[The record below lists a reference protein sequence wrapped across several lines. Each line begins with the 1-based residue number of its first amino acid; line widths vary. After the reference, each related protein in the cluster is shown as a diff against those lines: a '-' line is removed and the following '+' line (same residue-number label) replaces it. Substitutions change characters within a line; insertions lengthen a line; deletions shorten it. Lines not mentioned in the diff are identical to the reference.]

1 MDKKLLRFA
10 AAVLAAILL
19 FSFSACKIKD
29 GDSDSSTEEPSVT
42 VDSGAVTEST
52 KPEGE
57 NTTGEPTTVG
67 SRPSA
72 QTGPSGTTKPEAI
85 NVYSGLNSTNTS
97 KVLRYYKAAAA
108 NTKSID
114 ATQLMSIKRVDY
126 TPRNSFQK
134 GMLSLFTGIAS
145 AALAANSTPVNEV
158 PGVPDEIKSSD
169 LISANAVA
177 YGNYTIV
184 TLNVRTQ
191 QDDQN
196 TKDEHQGPVGR
207 TVGTVG
213 NLDRVFDEMPSIKVD
228 TSKGSITLRYD
239 DCKVVVKIDN
249 VSGTIVSGTWSYTV
263 DIDVDNIYASIA
275 GSDSMLITD
284 TGGAVDYV
292 IKTYDGTTLRNG
304 VKNKIWDCLRLNATV
319 PFFHGNKRELPFDS
333 SLCFL
338 CLFVG
343 LGLGSL
349 GFVDDLL
356 RDYGRCVLVAGELEG
371 EPASAGGHGAQD
383 C

>member
-19 FSFSACKIKD
+19 FSFSACKKD
-29 GDSDSSTEEPSVT
+29 DSDSDSSTEEPSVT

-57 NTTGEPTTVG
+57 STTGEPTTVG
-67 SRPSA
+67 PRPSS
-72 QTGPSGTTKPEAI
+72 QTGSSGTTKPEAI
-85 NVYSGLNSTNTS
+85 NVHSGLNSTNTS

-196 TKDEHQGPVGR
+196 TKDAHRGPVGH

-292 IKTYDGTTLRNG
+292 IKTNDGTTLRNG
-304 VKNKIWDCLRLNATV
+304 VKK
-319 PFFHGNKRELPFDS
+319 
-333 SLCFL
+333 
-338 CLFVG
+338 
-343 LGLGSL
+343 
-349 GFVDDLL
+349 
-356 RDYGRCVLVAGELEG
+356 
-371 EPASAGGHGAQD
+371 
-383 C
+383 

>member
-1 MDKKLLRFA
+1 MDKKFLRFA

-19 FSFSACKIKD
+19 FSFSACKKD
-29 GDSDSSTEEPSVT
+29 DSDSDSSTEEPSVT

-57 NTTGEPTTVG
+57 STTGEPTTVG

-72 QTGPSGTTKPEAI
+72 QTGSSGTTKPEAI

-177 YGNYTIV
+177 YGNVTIV
-184 TLNVRTQ
+184 
-191 QDDQN
+191 
-196 TKDEHQGPVGR
+196 
-207 TVGTVG
+207 
-213 NLDRVFDEMPSIKVD
+213 
-228 TSKGSITLRYD
+228 
-239 DCKVVVKIDN
+239 
-249 VSGTIVSGTWSYTV
+249 
-263 DIDVDNIYASIA
+263 
-275 GSDSMLITD
+275 
-284 TGGAVDYV
+284 
-292 IKTYDGTTLRNG
+292 
-304 VKNKIWDCLRLNATV
+304 
-319 PFFHGNKRELPFDS
+319 
-333 SLCFL
+333 
-338 CLFVG
+338 
-343 LGLGSL
+343 
-349 GFVDDLL
+349 
-356 RDYGRCVLVAGELEG
+356 
-371 EPASAGGHGAQD
+371 
-383 C
+383 

>member
-1 MDKKLLRFA
+1 MDKKFLRFA

-19 FSFSACKIKD
+19 FSFSACKKD
-29 GDSDSSTEEPSVT
+29 DSDSDSSTEEPSVT
-42 VDSGAVTEST
+42 VDSGTVTEST

-57 NTTGEPTTVG
+57 STTGEPTTVG
-67 SRPSA
+67 PRPSA
-72 QTGPSGTTKPEAI
+72 QTGSSGTTKPEAI
-85 NVYSGLNSTNTS
+85 NVHSGLNSTNTS

-184 TLNVRTQ
+184 TLNVRIQ

-196 TKDEHQGPVGR
+196 TKDAHRGPVGR

-213 NLDRVFDEMPSIKVD
+213 NLDRVFDEIPSIKVD

-292 IKTYDGTTLRNG
+292 IKTNDGTTLRNG
-304 VKNKIWDCLRLNATV
+304 VKK
-319 PFFHGNKRELPFDS
+319 
-333 SLCFL
+333 
-338 CLFVG
+338 
-343 LGLGSL
+343 
-349 GFVDDLL
+349 
-356 RDYGRCVLVAGELEG
+356 
-371 EPASAGGHGAQD
+371 
-383 C
+383 

>member
-1 MDKKLLRFA
+1 MNKKLMRFA
-10 AAVLAAILL
+10 ALLLAAAML
-19 FSFSACKIKD
+19 FSFSACRTNDD
-29 GDSDSSTEEPSVT
+29 GSESSTDEPSVT
-42 VDSGAVTEST
+42 DAGNTHEEST
-52 KPEGE
+52 DSAEL
-57 NTTGEPTTVG
+57 TTAEPTTE
-67 SRPSA
+67 SRTATRSNA
-72 QTGPSGTTKPEAI
+72 SGGTKTEAV
-85 NVYSGLNSTNTS
+85 NVYKGLNSTNTS
-97 KVLRYYKAAAA
+97 RVLQYYKAAAA
-108 NTKSID
+108 NTRTID
-114 ATQLMSIKRVDY
+114 ATQYMSMKRVDY

-134 GMLSLFTGIAS
+134 GMLTVFTGIAS
-145 AALAANSTPVNEV
+145 AALAANSKAVTTI
-158 PGVPDEIKSSD
+158 PGKYKQIKASD

-184 TLNVRTQ
+184 TLNVRMQ

-196 TKDEHQGPVGR
+196 TKDAHQGPVGR

-292 IKTYDGTTLRNG
+292 IKTNDGTTLRNG
-304 VKNKIWDCLRLNATV
+304 VKK
-319 PFFHGNKRELPFDS
+319 
-333 SLCFL
+333 
-338 CLFVG
+338 
-343 LGLGSL
+343 
-349 GFVDDLL
+349 
-356 RDYGRCVLVAGELEG
+356 
-371 EPASAGGHGAQD
+371 
-383 C
+383 

>member
-1 MDKKLLRFA
+1 MDKKFLRFA

-19 FSFSACKIKD
+19 FSFSACKKD
-29 GDSDSSTEEPSVT
+29 DSDSDSSTEEPSVT

-57 NTTGEPTTVG
+57 STTGEPTTVG

-72 QTGPSGTTKPEAI
+72 QTGSSGTTKPEAI
-85 NVYSGLNSTNTS
+85 NVHSGLNSTNTS

-196 TKDEHQGPVGR
+196 TKDAHRGSVGR

-228 TSKGSITLRYD
+228 TSKGNITLRYD

-292 IKTYDGTTLRNG
+292 IKTNDGTTLRNG
-304 VKNKIWDCLRLNATV
+304 VKK
-319 PFFHGNKRELPFDS
+319 
-333 SLCFL
+333 
-338 CLFVG
+338 
-343 LGLGSL
+343 
-349 GFVDDLL
+349 
-356 RDYGRCVLVAGELEG
+356 
-371 EPASAGGHGAQD
+371 
-383 C
+383 

>member
-1 MDKKLLRFA
+1 MDKKFLRFA

-19 FSFSACKIKD
+19 FSFSACKKD
-29 GDSDSSTEEPSVT
+29 DSDSDSSTEEPSVT
-42 VDSGAVTEST
+42 VDSGTVTEST

-57 NTTGEPTTVG
+57 STTGESTTVG
-67 SRPSA
+67 PRPSA
-72 QTGPSGTTKPEAI
+72 QTGSSGTTKPEAI
-85 NVYSGLNSTNTS
+85 NVHSGLNSTNTS

-184 TLNVRTQ
+184 TLNVRIQ

-196 TKDEHQGPVGR
+196 TKDAHRGPVGR

-213 NLDRVFDEMPSIKVD
+213 NLDRVFDEIPSIKVD

-292 IKTYDGTTLRNG
+292 IKTNDGTTLRNG
-304 VKNKIWDCLRLNATV
+304 VKK
-319 PFFHGNKRELPFDS
+319 
-333 SLCFL
+333 
-338 CLFVG
+338 
-343 LGLGSL
+343 
-349 GFVDDLL
+349 
-356 RDYGRCVLVAGELEG
+356 
-371 EPASAGGHGAQD
+371 
-383 C
+383 

>member
-1 MDKKLLRFA
+1 MNKKLMRFA
-10 AAVLAAILL
+10 ALLLAAAML
-19 FSFSACKIKD
+19 FSFSACRTDDD
-29 GDSDSSTEEPSVT
+29 GSESSTDEPSVT
-42 VDSGAVTEST
+42 DAGNIHEEST
-52 KPEGE
+52 DSAEL
-57 NTTGEPTTVG
+57 TTAEPTTD
-67 SRPSA
+67 SRTATRSNV
-72 QTGPSGTTKPEAI
+72 SGGTKTETV
-85 NVYSGLNSTNTS
+85 NVYKGLNSTNTS
-97 KVLRYYKAAAA
+97 RVLQYYKAAAA
-108 NTKSID
+108 NTRTID
-114 ATQLMSIKRVDY
+114 ATQYMSMKRVDY

-134 GMLSLFTGIAS
+134 GMLTVFTGIAS
-145 AALAANSTPVNEV
+145 AALAANSKAVTTI
-158 PGVPDEIKSSD
+158 PGKYKQIKASD

-184 TLNVRTQ
+184 TLNVRMQ

-196 TKDEHQGPVGR
+196 TKDAHQGPVGR

-292 IKTYDGTTLRNG
+292 IKTNDGTTLRNG
-304 VKNKIWDCLRLNATV
+304 VKK
-319 PFFHGNKRELPFDS
+319 
-333 SLCFL
+333 
-338 CLFVG
+338 
-343 LGLGSL
+343 
-349 GFVDDLL
+349 
-356 RDYGRCVLVAGELEG
+356 
-371 EPASAGGHGAQD
+371 
-383 C
+383 

>member
-1 MDKKLLRFA
+1 MDKKFLRFA

-19 FSFSACKIKD
+19 FSFSACKKD
-29 GDSDSSTEEPSVT
+29 DSDSDSSTEEPSVT

-57 NTTGEPTTVG
+57 STTGEPTTVG

-72 QTGPSGTTKPEAI
+72 QTGSSGTTKPEAI
-85 NVYSGLNSTNTS
+85 NVHSGLNSTNTS

-304 VKNKIWDCLRLNATV
+304 VKK
-319 PFFHGNKRELPFDS
+319 
-333 SLCFL
+333 
-338 CLFVG
+338 
-343 LGLGSL
+343 
-349 GFVDDLL
+349 
-356 RDYGRCVLVAGELEG
+356 
-371 EPASAGGHGAQD
+371 
-383 C
+383 

>member
-72 QTGPSGTTKPEAI
+72 QTGPSGTTKPETI
-85 NVYSGLNSTNTS
+85 NVHSGLNSTNTS

-184 TLNVRTQ
+184 TLNVRMQ

-196 TKDEHQGPVGR
+196 TKDAHQGPVGR

-213 NLDRVFDEMPSIKVD
+213 DLGRVFEAMPSVKVNC
-228 TSKGSITLRYD
+228 SKGSITLKYD

-249 VSGTIVSGTWSYTV
+249 GSGMIVSGTWSYTV
-263 DIDVDNIYASIA
+263 DIDIDNIYASIA
-275 GSDSMLITD
+275 GSDELLITN
-284 TGGAVDYV
+284 TGGAVGFV
-292 IKTYDGTTLRNG
+292 IKTNDGISLQSRNS
-304 VKNKIWDCLRLNATV
+304 K
-319 PFFHGNKRELPFDS
+319 
-333 SLCFL
+333 
-338 CLFVG
+338 
-343 LGLGSL
+343 
-349 GFVDDLL
+349 
-356 RDYGRCVLVAGELEG
+356 
-371 EPASAGGHGAQD
+371 
-383 C
+383 

>member
-1 MDKKLLRFA
+1 MDKKFLRFA

-19 FSFSACKIKD
+19 FSFSACKKD
-29 GDSDSSTEEPSVT
+29 DSDSDSSTEEPSVT
-42 VDSGAVTEST
+42 VDSGTVTEST

-57 NTTGEPTTVG
+57 STTGEPTTVG

-72 QTGPSGTTKPEAI
+72 QTGSSGTTKPEAI

-196 TKDEHQGPVGR
+196 TKDAHRGPVGR

-292 IKTYDGTTLRNG
+292 IKTNDGTTLRNG
-304 VKNKIWDCLRLNATV
+304 VKK
-319 PFFHGNKRELPFDS
+319 
-333 SLCFL
+333 
-338 CLFVG
+338 
-343 LGLGSL
+343 
-349 GFVDDLL
+349 
-356 RDYGRCVLVAGELEG
+356 
-371 EPASAGGHGAQD
+371 
-383 C
+383 

>member
-19 FSFSACKIKD
+19 FSFSACKKDD

-42 VDSGAVTEST
+42 VDSGTVTEST

-57 NTTGEPTTVG
+57 STTGESTTVG
-67 SRPSA
+67 PRPSA
-72 QTGPSGTTKPEAI
+72 QTGSSGTTKPEAI
-85 NVYSGLNSTNTS
+85 NVHSGLNSTNTS
-97 KVLRYYKAAAA
+97 KVLRYYKATAA

-196 TKDEHQGPVGR
+196 TKDAHRGPVGR

-292 IKTYDGTTLRNG
+292 IKTNDGTTLR
-304 VKNKIWDCLRLNATV
+304 
-319 PFFHGNKRELPFDS
+319 S
-333 SLCFL
+333 
-338 CLFVG
+338 
-343 LGLGSL
+343 
-349 GFVDDLL
+349 
-356 RDYGRCVLVAGELEG
+356 
-371 EPASAGGHGAQD
+371 GAKK
-383 C
+383 

>member
-1 MDKKLLRFA
+1 MDKKFLRFA

-19 FSFSACKIKD
+19 FSFSACKKD
-29 GDSDSSTEEPSVT
+29 DSDSDSSTEEPSVT
-42 VDSGAVTEST
+42 VDSGTVTEST

-57 NTTGEPTTVG
+57 STTGEPTTVG

-72 QTGPSGTTKPEAI
+72 QTGSSGTTKPEAI
-85 NVYSGLNSTNTS
+85 NIHSGLNSTNTS

-239 DCKVVVKIDN
+239 DCKVVIKIDN

-292 IKTYDGTTLRNG
+292 IKTNDGTTLRNG
-304 VKNKIWDCLRLNATV
+304 AKK
-319 PFFHGNKRELPFDS
+319 
-333 SLCFL
+333 
-338 CLFVG
+338 
-343 LGLGSL
+343 
-349 GFVDDLL
+349 
-356 RDYGRCVLVAGELEG
+356 
-371 EPASAGGHGAQD
+371 
-383 C
+383 

>member
-19 FSFSACKIKD
+19 FSFSACKKDD

-42 VDSGAVTEST
+42 VDSGTVTEST

-57 NTTGEPTTVG
+57 STTGEPTTVG

-72 QTGPSGTTKPEAI
+72 QTGSSGTTKPEAI

-196 TKDEHQGPVGR
+196 TKDAHRGPVGR

-292 IKTYDGTTLRNG
+292 IKTNDGTTLRNG
-304 VKNKIWDCLRLNATV
+304 VKK
-319 PFFHGNKRELPFDS
+319 
-333 SLCFL
+333 
-338 CLFVG
+338 
-343 LGLGSL
+343 
-349 GFVDDLL
+349 
-356 RDYGRCVLVAGELEG
+356 
-371 EPASAGGHGAQD
+371 
-383 C
+383 

>member
-1 MDKKLLRFA
+1 MDKKFLRFA

-19 FSFSACKIKD
+19 FSFSACKKD
-29 GDSDSSTEEPSVT
+29 DSDSDSSTEEPSVT
-42 VDSGAVTEST
+42 VDSGTVTEST

-57 NTTGEPTTVG
+57 STTGEPTTVG
-67 SRPSA
+67 PRPSA
-72 QTGPSGTTKPEAI
+72 QTGSSGTTKPEAI
-85 NVYSGLNSTNTS
+85 NVHSGLNSTNTS

-184 TLNVRTQ
+184 TLNVRIQ

-196 TKDEHQGPVGR
+196 TKDAHRGPVGR

-304 VKNKIWDCLRLNATV
+304 VKK
-319 PFFHGNKRELPFDS
+319 
-333 SLCFL
+333 
-338 CLFVG
+338 
-343 LGLGSL
+343 
-349 GFVDDLL
+349 
-356 RDYGRCVLVAGELEG
+356 
-371 EPASAGGHGAQD
+371 
-383 C
+383 

>member
-19 FSFSACKIKD
+19 FSFSACKKD
-29 GDSDSSTEEPSVT
+29 DSDSDSSTEEPSVT

-57 NTTGEPTTVG
+57 STTGEPTTVG

-72 QTGPSGTTKPEAI
+72 QTGSSGTTKPEAI

-196 TKDEHQGPVGR
+196 TKDAHRGPVGR

-292 IKTYDGTTLRNG
+292 IKTNDGTTLRNG
-304 VKNKIWDCLRLNATV
+304 VKK
-319 PFFHGNKRELPFDS
+319 
-333 SLCFL
+333 
-338 CLFVG
+338 
-343 LGLGSL
+343 
-349 GFVDDLL
+349 
-356 RDYGRCVLVAGELEG
+356 
-371 EPASAGGHGAQD
+371 
-383 C
+383 

>member
-19 FSFSACKIKD
+19 FSFSACKKDD

-42 VDSGAVTEST
+42 VDSDTVTEST

-57 NTTGEPTTVG
+57 STTGESTTVG
-67 SRPSA
+67 PRPSA
-72 QTGPSGTTKPEAI
+72 QTGSSGTTKPEAI

-196 TKDEHQGPVGR
+196 TKDAHRGPVGR

-228 TSKGSITLRYD
+228 TSKGNITLRYD

-292 IKTYDGTTLRNG
+292 IKTNDGTTLRNG
-304 VKNKIWDCLRLNATV
+304 VKK
-319 PFFHGNKRELPFDS
+319 
-333 SLCFL
+333 
-338 CLFVG
+338 
-343 LGLGSL
+343 
-349 GFVDDLL
+349 
-356 RDYGRCVLVAGELEG
+356 
-371 EPASAGGHGAQD
+371 
-383 C
+383 

>member
-1 MDKKLLRFA
+1 MDKKFLRFA

-19 FSFSACKIKD
+19 FSFSACKKD
-29 GDSDSSTEEPSVT
+29 DSDSDSSTEEPSVT

-57 NTTGEPTTVG
+57 STTGEPTTVG

-72 QTGPSGTTKPEAI
+72 QTGSSGTTKPEAI
-85 NVYSGLNSTNTS
+85 NVHSGLNSTNTS

-196 TKDEHQGPVGR
+196 TKDAHRGPVGR

-292 IKTYDGTTLRNG
+292 IKTNDGTTLRNG
-304 VKNKIWDCLRLNATV
+304 VKK
-319 PFFHGNKRELPFDS
+319 
-333 SLCFL
+333 
-338 CLFVG
+338 
-343 LGLGSL
+343 
-349 GFVDDLL
+349 
-356 RDYGRCVLVAGELEG
+356 
-371 EPASAGGHGAQD
+371 
-383 C
+383 

>member
-1 MDKKLLRFA
+1 MDKKFLRFA

-19 FSFSACKIKD
+19 FSFSACKKD
-29 GDSDSSTEEPSVT
+29 DSDSDSSTEEPSVT

-57 NTTGEPTTVG
+57 STTGEPTTVG

-72 QTGPSGTTKPEAI
+72 QTGSSGTTKPEAI
-85 NVYSGLNSTNTS
+85 NVHSGLNSTNTS

-196 TKDEHQGPVGR
+196 TQDAHRGPVGR

-228 TSKGSITLRYD
+228 TSKGNITLRYD

-292 IKTYDGTTLRNG
+292 IKTNDGTTLRNG
-304 VKNKIWDCLRLNATV
+304 VKK
-319 PFFHGNKRELPFDS
+319 
-333 SLCFL
+333 
-338 CLFVG
+338 
-343 LGLGSL
+343 
-349 GFVDDLL
+349 
-356 RDYGRCVLVAGELEG
+356 
-371 EPASAGGHGAQD
+371 
-383 C
+383 

>member
-1 MDKKLLRFA
+1 MDKKFLRFA

-19 FSFSACKIKD
+19 FSFSACKKD
-29 GDSDSSTEEPSVT
+29 DSDSDSSTEEPSVT
-42 VDSGAVTEST
+42 VDSGTVTEST

-57 NTTGEPTTVG
+57 STTGESTTVG
-67 SRPSA
+67 PRPSA
-72 QTGPSGTTKPEAI
+72 QTGSSGTTKPEAI
-85 NVYSGLNSTNTS
+85 NVHSGLNSTNTS

-184 TLNVRTQ
+184 TLNVRIQ

-196 TKDEHQGPVGR
+196 TKDAHRGPVGR

-213 NLDRVFDEMPSIKVD
+213 NLDRVFDEIPSIKVD

-263 DIDVDNIYASIA
+263 DIEVDNIYASIA

-292 IKTYDGTTLRNG
+292 IKTNDGTTLRNG
-304 VKNKIWDCLRLNATV
+304 VKK
-319 PFFHGNKRELPFDS
+319 
-333 SLCFL
+333 
-338 CLFVG
+338 
-343 LGLGSL
+343 
-349 GFVDDLL
+349 
-356 RDYGRCVLVAGELEG
+356 
-371 EPASAGGHGAQD
+371 
-383 C
+383 

>member
-1 MDKKLLRFA
+1 MDKKFLRFA

-19 FSFSACKIKD
+19 FSFSACKKD
-29 GDSDSSTEEPSVT
+29 DSDSDSSTEEPSVT

-57 NTTGEPTTVG
+57 STTGEPTTVG
-67 SRPSA
+67 SRPSS
-72 QTGPSGTTKPEAI
+72 QTGSSGTTKPEAI

-196 TKDEHQGPVGR
+196 TKDAHRGPVGR

-292 IKTYDGTTLRNG
+292 IKTNDGTTLRNG
-304 VKNKIWDCLRLNATV
+304 VKK
-319 PFFHGNKRELPFDS
+319 
-333 SLCFL
+333 
-338 CLFVG
+338 
-343 LGLGSL
+343 
-349 GFVDDLL
+349 
-356 RDYGRCVLVAGELEG
+356 
-371 EPASAGGHGAQD
+371 
-383 C
+383 